1 MKDAD
6 CLTTL
11 KVCVTVLKVR
21 ARACEEGLTMLLGR
35 KRWYAESVTLCVDDL
50 TKGAKCLTWL

>member
-6 CLTTL
+6 CLTTF
-11 KVCVTVLKVR
+11 KNCVTVLKVW

-35 KRWYAESVTLCVDDL
+35 KRWYMRKA
-50 TKGAKCLTWL
+50 